1 MKNLL
6 NLTTNGEINNFSI
19 AVSEIF
25 NSHLSQFPN
34 VQKKFK
40 VAINGNLIPSS
51 YPFKNQSELVV
62 VEKEID
68 INNSRNLHM
77 WLGHDVYSHVVSGK
91 YIRGNDNVL
100 ANADCDLVAN
110 ILLAFL
116 EQCYLANDMKFRSKG
131 SNGRGNTI
139 TADAEKD
146 LNTIGV
152 ELLTR
157 GGKAYGNKT
166 IEKALPKYTKQ
177 LKVIRSLEYVKPSK
191 KTDDGNSNS
200 AKKVRLYCTSGCA
213 INEFKWFKVPSN
225 EISNA
230 QSQFKCAEHKDTTL
244 STEITESKADKD
256 IRQALEKAQA
266 NAQVS

>member
-19 AVSEIF
+19 AVAEIF
-25 NSHLSQFPN
+25 NTHLSQFPN

-51 YPFKNQSELVV
+51 YPYKAQSELVV

-77 WLGHDVYSHVVSGK
+77 WLGHDVYSHVISGK
-91 YIRGNDNVL
+91 YINSVNNVL
-100 ANADCDLVAN
+100 SNADCDLVAN

-116 EQCYLANDMKFRSKG
+116 EQCYLVNDLKFRSQ
-131 SNGRGNTI
+131 NNI
-139 TADAEKD
+139 TSEAIKD
-146 LNTIGV
+146 LSAIGV
-152 ELLTR
+152 ELLAR
-157 GGKAYGNKT
+157 GGKAYGTKT
-166 IEKALPKYTKQ
+166 IEKTLSKYTKQ
-177 LKVIRSLEYVKPSK
+177 LEVIRSLEYVKPSK
-191 KTDDGNSNS
+191 KSDDGNSDS
-200 AKKVRLYCTSGCA
+200 VKKVRLYCTSGCA

-230 QSQFKCAEHKDTTL
+230 QAQFKCSEHKDTTL
-244 STEITESKADKD
+244 STEIIESKVEKE

>member
-116 EQCYLANDMKFRSKG
+116 EQCYLVNDLKFRSQ
-131 SNGRGNTI
+131 NNI
-139 TADAEKD
+139 TSDAIADLKM
-146 LNTIGV
+146 LGV
-152 ELLTR
+152 ELLAR
-157 GGKAYGNKT
+157 GGKAYGTKT

-191 KTDDGNSNS
+191 RLMTVIPIQSKKLGYIVRVDVLLMNSSGLKYHRMKSVTHKHNSSVQNIKTL
-200 AKKVRLYCTSGCA
+200 LYLLKLLNQKQ
-213 INEFKWFKVPSN
+213 IK
-225 EISNA
+225 I
-230 QSQFKCAEHKDTTL
+230 
-244 STEITESKADKD
+244 
-256 IRQALEKAQA
+256 
-266 NAQVS
+266 

>member
-40 VAINGNLIPSS
+40 VSINGNLIPSS
-51 YPFKNQSELVV
+51 YPYKNQSELVV

-77 WLGHDVYSHVVSGK
+77 WLGHDVYSHVIGGK
-91 YIRGNDNVL
+91 YINSVNNVL
-100 ANADCDLVAN
+100 SNADCDLVAN

-116 EQCYLANDMKFRSKG
+116 EQCYLVNDLKFRSQ
-131 SNGRGNTI
+131 NNI
-139 TADAEKD
+139 TSDAIADLKM
-146 LNTIGV
+146 LGV
-152 ELLTR
+152 ELLAR
-157 GGKAYGNKT
+157 GGKAYGTKT
-166 IEKALPKYTKQ
+166 IEKALSKYTKQ

>member
-116 EQCYLANDMKFRSKG
+116 EQCYLVNDLKFRSQ
-131 SNGRGNTI
+131 NNI
-139 TADAEKD
+139 TSDAIADLKM
-146 LNTIGV
+146 LGV
-152 ELLTR
+152 ELLAR
-157 GGKAYGNKT
+157 GGKAYGTKT

-191 KTDDGNSNS
+191 KTDDGNSDS
-200 AKKVRLYCTSGCA
+200 VKKVRLYCTSGCA

-230 QSQFKCAEHKDTTL
+230 QTQFKCSEHKDTTL